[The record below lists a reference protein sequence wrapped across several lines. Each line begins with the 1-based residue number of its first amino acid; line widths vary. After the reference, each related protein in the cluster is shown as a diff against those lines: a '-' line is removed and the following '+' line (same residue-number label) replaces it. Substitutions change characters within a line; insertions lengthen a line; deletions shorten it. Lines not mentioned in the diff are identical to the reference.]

1 MKYNIGIVVL
11 AKGIESQNGKWHSNL
26 DAQIN
31 LAAAIMRYKRYQR
44 EGLKPFLVLSG
55 GKIDLTAPSLAEV
68 MYKEAVG
75 FGIPAKD
82 IFTEDKSIDT
92 TENAE
97 FSKPIINE
105 NLSVDGRL
113 EVITNHYHLK
123 RAQTCFKIQ
132 DLNPLMASS
141 ESELLIPRYSRQVRN
156 YLNTKRIKDFYKK
169 NRRWHVVLKLLGAKP
184 FRWYLHRKIKKEGK
198 REP

>member
-11 AKGIESQNGKWHSNL
+11 AKGIEQENGKWHSNL
-26 DAQIN
+26 DARVT
-31 LAAAIMRYKRYQR
+31 LAAAVMRYNRYQR
-44 EGLKPFLVLSG
+44 EGFKPFLVLAG

-68 MYKEAVG
+68 LYKEAIG
-75 FGIPAKD
+75 FGIPKEN
-82 IFTEDKSIDT
+82 IFTENKSIDT

-105 NLSVDGRL
+105 NLSLDGRL
-113 EVITNHYHLK
+113 GVITNHYHLK

-132 DLNPLMASS
+132 DLNPLMVSS
-141 ESELLIPRYSRQVRN
+141 ESELLIPRYSEQIKD
-156 YLNTKRIKDFYKK
+156 YLKTKRIKDFYKK
-169 NRRWHVVLKLLGAKP
+169 NRRWNIILKLFGPKP